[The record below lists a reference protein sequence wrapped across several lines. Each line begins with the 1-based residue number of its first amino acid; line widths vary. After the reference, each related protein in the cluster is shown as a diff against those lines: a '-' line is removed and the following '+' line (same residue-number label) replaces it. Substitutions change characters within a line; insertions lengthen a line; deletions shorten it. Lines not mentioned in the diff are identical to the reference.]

1 MQKRFW
7 AGAAGQA
14 RMQAQDTDGEE
25 EKQNNI
31 LSVASQE
38 EMAWGDAAL
47 STAIPGPGLAAP
59 PILSQGTPEQQMR
72 FLGPFMDGQ
81 LHWGALALTEPG
93 IGSDVAGM
101 STTAVLDGDEWVI
114 NGHKHYITNGA
125 RADLVVTF
133 ATIDKSLGREG
144 IRPFVVPKGTPGMI
158 VGRIEEKMGLRASQ
172 TAELIYENCRVPQ
185 ENLLAGR
192 EKTQKA
198 GFKAAMGTLD
208 ATRPMVGA
216 LAVGI
221 ARAAHETTR
230 EWVCDE
236 LPKGF
241 PAHKRHEIEDE
252 LEELGQQIEMARL
265 LVWRAAWMADRRIPN
280 SKEASMS
287 KAFAGALVMKV
298 TSAGVRIT
306 APGEN
311 YRAQAVPGEVV
322 PRREGLR
329 YLRGNRA
336 DPAPGYRAPPLPGG
350 GYTIEVGATPS
361 HPRMPTR
368 GIPTC
373 AISPPLEDLGHPA
386 AGFNPFPIC
395 LPSRERI
402 PLPRP
407 AYTLLLAGD

>member
-1 MQKRFW
+1 MIDFTLSDSQQAAREYARQGALEEMRPISLQCDQTEEIPEAFFWNMQKRFW

-14 RMQAQDTDGEE
+14 RQQAEGEE
-25 EKQNNI
+25 EKQGNV
-31 LSVASQE
+31 LSVISQE

-72 FLGPFMDGQ
+72 FPGPYMDGK

-144 IRPFVVPKGTPGMI
+144 IRPFVVPKGTPGLI

-172 TAELIYENCRVPQ
+172 TAELIFENCRIPKD
-185 ENLLAGR
+185 NLLSGR
-192 EKTQKA
+192 ESSKKA

-221 ARAAHETTR
+221 ARAAYETTS
-230 EWVCDE
+230 EWVYKE
-236 LPKGF
+236 LPRGF
-241 PAHKRHEIEDE
+241 PVQKRREIEDE
-252 LEELGQQIEMARL
+252 LEEFRQKIEMARF

-287 KAFAGALVMKV
+287 KAYAGELVMKM
-298 TSAGVRIT
+298 TAAAVRIT

-311 YRAQAVPGEVV
+311 SESKHFLNKRFRDAKVFDIVV
-322 PRREGLR
+322 GTEQIQRLLMARR
-329 YLRGNRA
+329 
-336 DPAPGYRAPPLPGG
+336 
-350 GYTIEVGATPS
+350 
-361 HPRMPTR
+361 
-368 GIPTC
+368 
-373 AISPPLEDLGHPA
+373 
-386 AGFNPFPIC
+386 F
-395 LPSRERI
+395 
-402 PLPRP
+402 
-407 AYTLLLAGD
+407 

>member
-1 MQKRFW
+1 MIDFTLSKSQEEARDYAHQVALEEMRPISLECDRTESIPESFFWNMQRRFW

-14 RMQAQDTDGEE
+14 RQQAQAEE
-25 EKQNNI
+25 ERQNNVF
-31 LSVASQE
+31 SVLSQE

-72 FLGPFMDGQ
+72 FLGPYMDGQ

-101 STTAVLDGDEWVI
+101 STTAALDGDEWVL

-125 RADLVVTF
+125 RSDIVVTF
-133 ATIDKSLGREG
+133 ATIDKNLGREG
-144 IRPFVVPKGTPGMI
+144 IRPFVVPKGTPGFI

-172 TAELIYENCRVPQ
+172 TAELIFEDCRIPKD
-185 ENLLAGR
+185 NLLSGR
-192 EKTQKA
+192 EGSKKA

-221 ARAAHETTR
+221 ARAAYETTR
-230 EWVCDE
+230 EWVCEE

-241 PAHKRHEIEDE
+241 APHKRRLNEDE
-252 LEELGQQIEMARL
+252 LDEFGQRIEMARF
-265 LVWRAAWMADRRIPN
+265 LVWRAAWLADRRIPN

-287 KAFAGALVMKV
+287 KAYAGELVMKM
-298 TSAGVRIT
+298 TAAAVRIT

-311 YRAQAVPGEVV
+311 SERKQFIAKWFRDAKVFDIFEGTAQIQRLVIA
-322 PRREGLR
+322 RRLFPEL
-329 YLRGNRA
+329 
-336 DPAPGYRAPPLPGG
+336 D
-350 GYTIEVGATPS
+350 
-361 HPRMPTR
+361 
-368 GIPTC
+368 IP
-373 AISPPLEDLGHPA
+373 
-386 AGFNPFPIC
+386 
-395 LPSRERI
+395 
-402 PLPRP
+402 
-407 AYTLLLAGD
+407 

>member
-1 MQKRFW
+1 MIDFTLSKSQEAARDYAHQVALEEMRPISLECDRTEKIPDSFFWNMQRRFW

-14 RMQAQDTDGEE
+14 RLQAQEEE
-25 EKQNNI
+25 EKQDNVLSI
-31 LSVASQE
+31 LAQE

-59 PILSQGTPEQQMR
+59 PILSQGTPEQQMK
-72 FLGPFMDGQ
+72 FLGPYMDGQ

-101 STTAVLDGDEWVI
+101 STTAVLDGDMWVL

-144 IRPFVVPKGTPGMI
+144 IRPFVVPKGTPGFT

-172 TAELIYENCRVPQ
+172 TAELIFENCRIPRDH
-185 ENLLAGR
+185 LLSGR
-192 EKTQKA
+192 ENSKKA

-221 ARAAHETTR
+221 ARAAYETVCHWVR
-230 EWVCDE
+230 EE

-241 PAHKRHEIEDE
+241 PSHKRGEIEQE
-252 LEELGQQIEMARL
+252 LDDIQQEIEMARF

-287 KAFAGALVMKV
+287 KAYAGGLVMKV
-298 TSAGVRIT
+298 TAAGVRIT

-311 YRAQAVPGEVV
+311 CESRQLLQKWFRDAKVFDIFEGTAQIQRLVIA
-322 PRREGLR
+322 RRLFPEI
-329 YLRGNRA
+329 
-336 DPAPGYRAPPLPGG
+336 D
-350 GYTIEVGATPS
+350 
-361 HPRMPTR
+361 
-368 GIPTC
+368 IP
-373 AISPPLEDLGHPA
+373 
-386 AGFNPFPIC
+386 
-395 LPSRERI
+395 
-402 PLPRP
+402 
-407 AYTLLLAGD
+407 

>member
-1 MQKRFW
+1 MIDFTLSKSQEAARDYAHQVALEEMRPISLECDRAEKIPDSFFWNMQRRYW

-14 RMQAQDTDGEE
+14 RMQAQEEE
-25 EKQNNI
+25 EKQDNVLSI
-31 LSVASQE
+31 LAQE

-59 PILSQGTPEQQMR
+59 PILSQGTPEQQMK
-72 FLGPFMDGQ
+72 FLGPYMDGQ

-101 STTAVLDGDEWVI
+101 STTAVLDGDEWVL

-144 IRPFVVPKGTPGMI
+144 IRPFVVPKGTPGFI

-172 TAELIYENCRVPQ
+172 TAELIFENCRIPGDH
-185 ENLLAGR
+185 LLSGR
-192 EKTQKA
+192 ASSKKA

-221 ARAAHETTR
+221 ARAAYETTCHWVR
-230 EWVCDE
+230 EE

-241 PAHKRHEIEDE
+241 PSHKRHHIEQELDE
-252 LEELGQQIEMARL
+252 LQQEIEMARF
-265 LVWRAAWMADRRIPN
+265 LVWRAAWMADRKIPN

-287 KAFAGALVMKV
+287 KAYAGGLVMKV
-298 TSAGVRIT
+298 TAAGVRIT

-311 YRAQAVPGEVV
+311 SESRQFLQKWFRDAKVFDIFEGTAQIQRLVIA
-322 PRREGLR
+322 RRLFPEI
-329 YLRGNRA
+329 
-336 DPAPGYRAPPLPGG
+336 D
-350 GYTIEVGATPS
+350 
-361 HPRMPTR
+361 
-368 GIPTC
+368 IP
-373 AISPPLEDLGHPA
+373 
-386 AGFNPFPIC
+386 
-395 LPSRERI
+395 
-402 PLPRP
+402 
-407 AYTLLLAGD
+407 

>member
-1 MQKRFW
+1 MVDFTLSKTQQAAREYAHQVALEEMRPISLECDRTENIPESFFWNMQKRFW

-14 RMQAQDTDGEE
+14 RLQAQDAGGEV

-31 LSVASQE
+31 LSVVSQE

-101 STTAVLDGDEWVI
+101 STTATLEGEEWVI

-144 IRPFVVPKGTPGMI
+144 IRPFVVPRGTPGMI

-172 TAELIYENCRVPQ
+172 TAELIYENCRVPKD
-185 ENLLAGR
+185 NLLAGR
-192 EKTQKA
+192 EQTKKA

-236 LPKGF
+236 LPQGF
-241 PAHKRHEIEDE
+241 PAHKRRDIGDE
-252 LEELGQQIEMARL
+252 LEELGHQIEMARF

-287 KAFAGALVMKV
+287 KAYAGALVMKITATAV
-298 TSAGVRIT
+298 QFT

-311 YRAQAVPGEVV
+311 
-322 PRREGLR
+322 
-329 YLRGNRA
+329 
-336 DPAPGYRAPPLPGG
+336 
-350 GYTIEVGATPS
+350 S
-361 HPRMPTR
+361 
-368 GIPTC
+368 
-373 AISPPLEDLGHPA
+373 
-386 AGFNPFPIC
+386 
-395 LPSRERI
+395 ERKQ
-402 PLPRP
+402 
-407 AYTLLLAGD
+407 LLAKWFRDAKVFDIFEGTAQIQRLVIARRLFPGVDIP